1 MKEAIWLLATFALTA
16 WAIHQVYEH
25 GRPHPDEFDDIAAMA
40 AQQEAR
46 AAIERA
52 TTRNAR

>member
-1 MKEAIWLLATFALTA
+1 VREAVWLLATLALTA

-25 GRPHPDEFDDIAAMA
+25 GRPQPDEFDDIAAMA

-52 TTRNAR
+52 TARSTR